1 MISQPISQYWYG
13 NIFSCDS
20 GGGAGKGRCGW
31 CGRTSCSSR
40 QRCPAR
46 NATCFKCSKKGHF
59 ESVCRTTTKPGEVL
73 AISTFKRDYFVGM
86 IWQQKLGSKI
96 WRSSLFLNGVLIE
109 FKLDTGADVTVI
121 PAQDYTRYF
130 KGQLVKPSRILRGP
144 TQQCLNVVGQF
155 IGTLRTDGGV
165 EVKQEVYVVRDLHMP
180 LIGRP
185 AIEALGLLV
194 KVDVIDAEAKSH
206 FTQLFPQL
214 FQGLGKLQ
222 GQYHIK
228 LKDNAQPFALT
239 VPRRVAIPLLP
250 KVKEELECMEA
261 MGVIS
266 KVDEPTDWCVGLVV
280 VPKSNGQVRI
290 CVDLTKLNESVCR
303 ERHLLPSVEQI
314 LAQLEGAKVFSKLD
328 ANSGFWQIE
337 LAPESAK
344 LTTFISP
351 FGRFCFNRLPFG
363 ITSAPEHFQKR
374 MSSILAGLDGVVCLI
389 DDILVF
395 GRSQSEHD
403 NRLQYTLER
412 IQNSGVTLNY
422 EKCVFSQNSVKFLGQ
437 IVDQNGIKPDPEKVN
452 AIACMAEPTNVSEIR
467 RFLGMVNQHSKFSP
481 KLAELTKPLRDLLS
495 KKNQWMW
502 GQKQKDAFDQVKK
515 ELSKSPVFALYSPSL
530 DTMISADASSYG
542 LGAVLL
548 QKHSEEWKPVAFVSR
563 TLTETEQRYAQIEK
577 EALAVTW
584 ACERFED
591 YLLGIPFLI
600 ETDHKPLVPL
610 LGNKSLDDL
619 PPRILCFRLRLMRY
633 TYVIMHSPGRSLFTA
648 NTLSRAPVSQP
659 LTMDKELQ
667 DVTDAFVN
675 IVMQNLPIS
684 EKRLEEIQQHQTRD
698 PICTQLKAYCKDG
711 RPAKNTLKG
720 PVKHYWCVSGEL
732 TIQGELL
739 MRGS

>member
-1 MISQPISQYWYG
+1 M
-13 NIFSCDS
+13 
-20 GGGAGKGRCGW
+20 
-31 CGRTSCSSR
+31 
-40 QRCPAR
+40 
-46 NATCFKCSKKGHF
+46 
-59 ESVCRTTTKPGEVL
+59 
-73 AISTFKRDYFVGM
+73 
-86 IWQQKLGSKI
+86 
-96 WRSSLFLNGVLIE
+96 LIE

-250 KVKEELECMEA
+250 KVKEELERMRMEA

-266 KVDEPTDWCVGLVV
+266 KVDEPTDWCAGLVV

-389 DDILVF
+389 DDVLVF

-422 EKCVFSQNSVKFLGQ
+422 EKCVFSQNSVTFLGR
-437 IVDQNGIKPDPEKVN
+437 IVDQNGTKPDPEKVN

-467 RFLGMVNQHSKFSP
+467 RFLGMVNQHRKFSP

-495 KKNQWMW
+495 KKNQWMC
-502 GQKQKDAFDQVKK
+502 GQKQKDAFDQ
-515 ELSKSPVFALYSPSL
+515 
-530 DTMISADASSYG
+530 
-542 LGAVLL
+542 
-548 QKHSEEWKPVAFVSR
+548 SEEGA
-563 TLTETEQRYAQIEK
+563 
-577 EALAVTW
+577 
-584 ACERFED
+584 
-591 YLLGIPFLI
+591 
-600 ETDHKPLVPL
+600 
-610 LGNKSLDDL
+610 
-619 PPRILCFRLRLMRY
+619 
-633 TYVIMHSPGRSLFTA
+633 
-648 NTLSRAPVSQP
+648 
-659 LTMDKELQ
+659 
-667 DVTDAFVN
+667 
-675 IVMQNLPIS
+675 
-684 EKRLEEIQQHQTRD
+684 
-698 PICTQLKAYCKDG
+698 
-711 RPAKNTLKG
+711 
-720 PVKHYWCVSGEL
+720 
-732 TIQGELL
+732 
-739 MRGS
+739 

>member
-1 MISQPISQYWYG
+1 M
-13 NIFSCDS
+13 
-20 GGGAGKGRCGW
+20 
-31 CGRTSCSSR
+31 
-40 QRCPAR
+40 
-46 NATCFKCSKKGHF
+46 
-59 ESVCRTTTKPGEVL
+59 
-73 AISTFKRDYFVGM
+73 
-86 IWQQKLGSKI
+86 
-96 WRSSLFLNGVLIE
+96 
-109 FKLDTGADVTVI
+109 
-121 PAQDYTRYF
+121 
-130 KGQLVKPSRILRGP
+130 
-144 TQQCLNVVGQF
+144 
-155 IGTLRTDGGV
+155 
-165 EVKQEVYVVRDLHMP
+165 KQEVYVVQDLHMP

-194 KVDVIDAEAKSH
+194 KVDVIGAEAKSH

-228 LKDNAQPFALT
+228 QKDNAQPFALT

-250 KVKEELECMEA
+250 KVKEELERIEA

-266 KVDEPTDWCVGLVV
+266 KVDEPTDWCAGLVV

-395 GRSQSEHD
+395 GRSQSQHD

-412 IQNSGVTLNY
+412 IQNSGVTLSY

-467 RFLGMVNQHSKFSP
+467 RFLGMVNQHS
-481 KLAELTKPLRDLLS
+481 L
-495 KKNQWMW
+495 N
-502 GQKQKDAFDQVKK
+502 
-515 ELSKSPVFALYSPSL
+515 
-530 DTMISADASSYG
+530 
-542 LGAVLL
+542 L
-548 QKHSEEWKPVAFVSR
+548 Q
-563 TLTETEQRYAQIEK
+563 
-577 EALAVTW
+577 
-584 ACERFED
+584 
-591 YLLGIPFLI
+591 
-600 ETDHKPLVPL
+600 
-610 LGNKSLDDL
+610 N
-619 PPRILCFRLRLMRY
+619 
-633 TYVIMHSPGRSLFTA
+633 
-648 NTLSRAPVSQP
+648 
-659 LTMDKELQ
+659 
-667 DVTDAFVN
+667 
-675 IVMQNLPIS
+675 
-684 EKRLEEIQQHQTRD
+684 
-698 PICTQLKAYCKDG
+698 
-711 RPAKNTLKG
+711 
-720 PVKHYWCVSGEL
+720 
-732 TIQGELL
+732 
-739 MRGS
+739 